1 MAGDYDEAER
11 RIAEAKASG
20 ARELSLRGL
29 DIDRL
34 PDSLRTLTRLETLDL
49 RGCQKLADIRAVSCL
64 MGLKALLC
72 GVDTNAEI
80 WWGQSFA
87 LSDIKPVSGLKSL
100 QQLYLSGCS
109 QLTDVS
115 GLSSLMGL
123 QQLYLS
129 GCSQLTDV
137 SVLSSL
143 TGLQQLNLSGND
155 QLTDVSVLSS
165 LTGLQQLDLS
175 GCSQLTDVGGLGTLT
190 GLQQLDLSLCDQLV
204 DVSELS
210 NLTGLQKL
218 SLVGC
223 NKLSCVSSLGYLV
236 KLQQLDLLY
245 CSQLDDV
252 SEFQCLTEL
261 RWLNLYGATSLAVA
275 PHQLPL
281 VWWPHLENLNSDRLL
296 GAPAELASESEYD
309 NCLPRI
315 KAWRDDL
322 FLGVAPNTD
331 FKILILGNGRVGKTQ
346 ICRRLK
352 GEEFDESI
360 SSTHGISLGQTRLIE
375 GDTEADPPEPA
386 VDLRFWDFGGQDV
399 YLGTHALFLDD
410 RAVYVIA
417 WTPSHENT
425 DEFEENGVPMRNRPL
440 RYWLEYVRSLAGPNA
455 PVIVV
460 QTQCDRERDV
470 SSAPPI
476 PADHGFERL
485 RVADCSAKR
494 GDGMARL
501 MLELKSAARYQLERY
516 GEVQLPAN
524 WVAVGDDLRRMR
536 DEQGIRTLPRD
547 AFERLCAEQHQTAVP
562 GVVLEYL
569 HRSGQVFWK
578 EGVFGDQVVLD
589 QAWALDGM
597 YAVLHRD
604 SALPLIRQQHGRFTP
619 QLLALLVWQ
628 NRTDEERQ
636 LFLSMMKKCQTCFKI
651 AEDTYV
657 APALLPLENAVAG
670 QIAGLWQ
677 GAEAKAEVNLHYAFL
692 HEGVL
697 RALLCGI
704 GSRAGVQ
711 AVYWRYGVCFYD
723 QKAAG
728 VVRIRSALPDPSGQ
742 DGGWMS
748 VETTGA
754 NAAALAREVV
764 GSIERINIGQ
774 KPEVKWMSGEPSET
788 RRMPGDDNGQEPFA
802 RLTPGPVPRAA
813 DAPIPVY
820 VSYAWEPASQAFVDE
835 VGQRLP
841 ADRFEFRRDKTH
853 LQTGD
858 WISSFMAEIGRADC
872 VLVVLSDKYLR
883 SPNCMRELLHLYQ
896 RSQGDR
902 ADLMGRIVAVVPPEL
917 KIDRTTGRAVY
928 IRHWRDEHKAL
939 ESVFQD
945 LGIAAM
951 GAADREEW
959 LAIQDFQRR
968 VSDIMAWVS
977 DVLMPR
983 GDGSLDAAIARI
995 EARANA

>member
-1 MAGDYDEAER
+1 MQLPW
-11 RIAEAKASG
+11 
-20 ARELSLRGL
+20 LS
-29 DIDRL
+29 
-34 PDSLRTLTRLETLDL
+34 
-49 RGCQKLADIRAVSCL
+49 
-64 MGLKALLC
+64 
-72 GVDTNAEI
+72 
-80 WWGQSFA
+80 
-87 LSDIKPVSGLKSL
+87 
-100 QQLYLSGCS
+100 
-109 QLTDVS
+109 
-115 GLSSLMGL
+115 
-123 QQLYLS
+123 
-129 GCSQLTDV
+129 
-137 SVLSSL
+137 
-143 TGLQQLNLSGND
+143 
-155 QLTDVSVLSS
+155 
-165 LTGLQQLDLS
+165 
-175 GCSQLTDVGGLGTLT
+175 TLT
-190 GLQQLDLSLCDQLV
+190 GLQYLDVYNSAALPVDFSLPRWPALETLYANQLIGV
-204 DVSELS
+204 
-210 NLTGLQKL
+210 
-218 SLVGC
+218 
-223 NKLSCVSSLGYLV
+223 
-236 KLQQLDLLY
+236 
-245 CSQLDDV
+245 
-252 SEFQCLTEL
+252 
-261 RWLNLYGATSLAVA
+261 
-275 PHQLPL
+275 
-281 VWWPHLENLNSDRLL
+281 
-296 GAPAELASESEYD
+296 PAELGSEGMFYLRLYRFD

-315 KAWRDDL
+315 KAWHRDL
-322 FLGVAPNTD
+322 AAGIAPNAD
-331 FKILILGNGRVGKTQ
+331 LKLFVLGNGRVGKTQ

-352 GEEFDESI
+352 GERFDASI
-360 SSTHGISLGQTRLIE
+360 PSTHGISLGQTRLIE

>member
-1 MAGDYDEAER
+1 
-11 RIAEAKASG
+11 
-20 ARELSLRGL
+20 
-29 DIDRL
+29 
-34 PDSLRTLTRLETLDL
+34 
-49 RGCQKLADIRAVSCL
+49 
-64 MGLKALLC
+64 MGLKQL
-72 GVDTNAEI
+72 D
-80 WWGQSFA
+80 
-87 LSDIKPVSGLKSL
+87 LSV
-100 QQLYLSGCS
+100 CS
-109 QLTDVS
+109 QLKDVS

-123 QQLYLS
+123 KQLDLS
-129 GCSQLTDV
+129 VCSQLKDV
-137 SVLSSL
+137 SGLSSL
-143 TGLQQLNLSGND
+143 TGLQQLSLSECS
-155 QLTDVSVLSS
+155 QLKDVSGLSSLTGLQQLYLRGCSELKDVSGLSNLTGLQQLSLSECSQLKDVSGLSS

-175 GCSQLTDVGGLGTLT
+175 ECSQLKDVSGLSSLT
-190 GLQQLDLSLCDQLV
+190 GLQQLNVRDSVALP
-204 DVSELS
+204 
-210 NLTGLQKL
+210 
-218 SLVGC
+218 VGIR
-223 NKLSCVSSLGYLV
+223 
-236 KLQQLDLLY
+236 D
-245 CSQLDDV
+245 
-252 SEFQCLTEL
+252 
-261 RWLNLYGATSLAVA
+261 
-275 PHQLPL
+275 LPL
-281 VWWPHLENLNSDRLL
+281 TWWPALETLYANRLG
-296 GAPAELASESEYD
+296 GAPVEIGSENDYSD

-315 KAWRDDL
+315 KAWHRDLAD
-322 FLGVAPNTD
+322 GVASNAD
-331 FKILILGNGRVGKTQ
+331 LKLFVLGNGRVGKTQ

-352 GEEFDESI
+352 GEGFDASI
-360 SSTHGISLGQTRLIE
+360 PSTHGISLGQTRLIE
-375 GDTEADPPEPA
+375 GDTEADPPEQA

-547 AFERLCAEQHQTAVP
+547 EFERLCAEQHQTAVP

-578 EGVFGDQVVLD
+578 QGVFGDQVVLD

-628 NRTDEERQ
+628 NRTEEERK
-636 LFLSMMKKCQTCFKI
+636 LFLSMMEKCQTCFKI
-651 AEDTYV
+651 AEDMHV
-657 APALLPLENAVAG
+657 APALLPLEDAVAG

-677 GAEAKAEVNLHYAFL
+677 GAEAKAEVKLNYAFL

-723 QKAAG
+723 QQAAG
-728 VVRIRSALPDPSGQ
+728 VVRIRSQLPAPSGQ
-742 DGGWMS
+742 GGGWIS

-774 KPEVKWMSGEPSET
+774 KPEVKWMSGEPGET
-788 RRMPGDDNGQEPFA
+788 RPMPGDDNGQEPFA

-902 ADLMGRIVAVVPPEL
+902 ADLMGRVVAVIPPDL
-917 KIDRTTGRAVY
+917 KIDRAIGRAVY

-959 LAIQDFQRR
+959 LAIQDFQHR

-983 GDGSLDAAIARI
+983 GVASLDAAIARI